1 MSEDVRRLRVD
12 NCIGFLWELL
22 EKMTRRN
29 LLIQP
34 RAVNDFIR
42 SLRTVQKKINY
53 SGSPLDAL
61 RLIFLGDPS
70 DAAIESTPTH
80 PSRSLARRQ

>member
-22 EKMTRRN
+22 EKMTRRI

-34 RAVNDFIR
+34 RAVDDFIR
-42 SLRTVQKKINY
+42 SLRTVQKNLTTQVA
-53 SGSPLDAL
+53 P
-61 RLIFLGDPS
+61 
-70 DAAIESTPTH
+70 STPYALSSSATR
-80 PSRSLARRQ
+80 PTQ